1 MSMTSRI
8 VLNSSILVEYFKQNK
23 IELLDF
29 LLKAGSVELCINST
43 VLSEGAYHW
52 LARKGDKAP
61 RSLQQAEQIPKILR
75 DNNPSDFLSQFTVL
89 PSDNRIVSIYLNLM
103 QRYNLLL
110 NDALIIATAKLHGIP
125 AIASHDPDFLPAC
138 QGESIQLV
146 REVADLA

>member
-8 VLNSSILVEYFKQNK
+8 VLDSSILIEYFKQNK

-29 LLKAGSVELCINST
+29 LLKSEPVELCINSA

-61 RSLQQAEQIPKILR
+61 RSLQKAEQIPKILR
-75 DNNPSDFLSQFTVL
+75 DNNPLDFLSQFTIL
-89 PSDNRIVSIYLNLM
+89 PSDNRIVAIYLDLM
-103 QRYNLLL
+103 QTYNLLP
-110 NDALIIATAKLHGIP
+110 NDALIIATAKMHGIP
-125 AIASHDPDFLPAC
+125 AIASHDPDFIPAC
-138 QGESIQLV
+138 QGENIQLI